1 MIRLGQWAGRP
12 VNISIKP
19 NCITVSV
26 DRPEETSVFS
36 FDYAGRLWT
45 AFLDGVSYRRGLD
58 GKMIAKWRLPGN
70 ARERRWVPR
79 PEALQIEETARA
91 QTEALYAAI
100 QSGEAVLN
108 APLPPDGDHGFRQAI
123 AFNAER
129 SQADAER
136 YYAIYKP
143 VGILPPD
150 QYMAVVLQATEGC
163 SFNTCTFCDFFR
175 DRPFRIK
182 PPDEFRAHAQ
192 AVRGYLGEGFSLRR
206 TIFLGDANALV
217 IPMPRLV
224 SLMEIVH
231 EVYDVRALE
240 GIYAFLDGFSGERK
254 SAEDY
259 RTLAD
264 LGLAMVYIGLESGSA
279 DLLRFLKKPAMPE
292 EVIHAVRALKQGG
305 VSVGLIVLLGA
316 GGHTYAEEHVRET
329 INVLNAMELDGGDL
343 IYFSELVVS
352 DTLPYARDAYQAGLQ
367 PLTAEERIAQ
377 GEAIEAGLR
386 FADEAD
392 SPRISRYDIREFI
405 Y

>member
-1 MIRLGQWAGRP
+1 
-12 VNISIKP
+12 
-19 NCITVSV
+19 
-26 DRPEETSVFS
+26 
-36 FDYAGRLWT
+36 
-45 AFLDGVSYRRGLD
+45 
-58 GKMIAKWRLPGN
+58 
-70 ARERRWVPR
+70 
-79 PEALQIEETARA
+79 
-91 QTEALYAAI
+91 
-100 QSGEAVLN
+100 
-108 APLPPDGDHGFRQAI
+108 
-123 AFNAER
+123 
-129 SQADAER
+129 
-136 YYAIYKP
+136 
-143 VGILPPD
+143 
-150 QYMAVVLQATEGC
+150 MAVVLQATEGC

-231 EVYDVRALE
+231 EVYDVHGLE

-259 RTLAD
+259 RALAD

-279 DLLRFLKKPAMPE
+279 DLLRFLKKPAMPD

-352 DTLPYARDAYQAGLQ
+352 DNLPYARDAYQAGLQ